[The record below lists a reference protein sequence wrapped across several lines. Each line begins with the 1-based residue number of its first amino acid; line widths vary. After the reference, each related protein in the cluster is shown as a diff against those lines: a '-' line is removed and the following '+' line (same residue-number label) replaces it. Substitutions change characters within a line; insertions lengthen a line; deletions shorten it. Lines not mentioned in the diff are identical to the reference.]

1 MMAGGAAHA
10 AQILLMFVV
19 LPVWIAA
26 GLADYFCHRYSKIEV
41 TSGPPESV
49 LHLVQLA
56 LVGVPVIL
64 VLFLDVNAGLL
75 ALCILCILLH
85 HAVAYLDIDYAT
97 HTRRVTPFE
106 QMVHSFL
113 EIAPMGAF
121 LLLGILYWPQLLAL
135 LGMGAEPARFA
146 PSLKPHPLPSSYIAG
161 LLGATVVFNLAPY
174 LEELIRT
181 LRAKK
186 APVSRGLSE

>member
-1 MMAGGAAHA
+1 MTGGAAHA

-26 GLADYFCHRYSKIEV
+26 GLADYFCHRVSRIED
-41 TSGPPESV
+41 TSGPAESA
-49 LHLVQLA
+49 LHLVQLG

-75 ALCILCILLH
+75 ALCLICILLH
-85 HAVAYLDIDYAT
+85 HAVAYLDVDYAT
-97 HTRRVTPFE
+97 HTRNVTPFE

-113 EIAPMGAF
+113 ELTPITAF
-121 LLLGILYWPQLLAL
+121 LLLAILYWPQLLAL
-135 LGMGAEPARFA
+135 FSMGTEEARFA
-146 PSLKPHPLPSSYIAG
+146 PALKAEPLPVAYVITVLA
-161 LLGATVVFNLAPY
+161 ATIIFNLAPY
-174 LEELIRT
+174 LEELFRT

-186 APVSRGLSE
+186 APVSQGFSA

>member
-1 MMAGGAAHA
+1 MMADGAAHA
-10 AQILLMFVV
+10 ARILLMFVV
-19 LPVWIAA
+19 LPVWVAA
-26 GLADYFCHRYSKIEV
+26 GLTDYFCHRYCRIED

-49 LHLVQLA
+49 LHLVQLG
-56 LVGVPVIL
+56 LVGLPIIL

-106 QMVHSFL
+106 QMVHSVL
-113 EIAPMGAF
+113 EIAPITAF
-121 LLLGILYWPQLLAL
+121 VLLDILYWPQLMAL
-135 LGMGAEPARFA
+135 FGLGPEPARFA
-146 PSLKPHPLPSSYIAG
+146 PALRNPPLPLAYVGG
-161 LLGATVVFNLAPY
+161 LLGATIVFNLAPY

-186 APVSRGLSE
+186 APVSRGLSA